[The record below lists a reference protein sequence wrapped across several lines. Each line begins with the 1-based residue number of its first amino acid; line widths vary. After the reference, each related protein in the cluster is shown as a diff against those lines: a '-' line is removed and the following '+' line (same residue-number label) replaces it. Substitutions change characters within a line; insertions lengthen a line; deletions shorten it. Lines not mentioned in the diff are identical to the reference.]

1 MENALIVL
9 YQMYGLFNF
18 SWNDGSA
25 LGSGSDFETVIM
37 ESPFD

>member
-1 MENALIVL
+1 MKNAFIVL
-9 YQMYGLFNF
+9 YQMYGLFYF